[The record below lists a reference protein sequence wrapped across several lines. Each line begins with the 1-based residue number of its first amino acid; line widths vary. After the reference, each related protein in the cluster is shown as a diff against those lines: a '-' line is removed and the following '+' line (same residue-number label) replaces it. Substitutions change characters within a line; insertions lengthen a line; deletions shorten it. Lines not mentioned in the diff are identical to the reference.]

1 MSLEKW
7 TTLQTEQI
15 QRLSET
21 LAEQKRSAVGQLEPI
36 ADFEELFT
44 FDEAYPTPIEFMP
57 EYPAWRL
64 ESVAARVIE
73 AVAIAAHEPLTA
85 LGYREL
91 ARILSAHAEYLY
103 TYSDGEPRPRLEAG
117 SALAL
122 AGSVC
127 ASLPQSALWRLAGF
141 GRMSGVLTEVAPTP
155 TDSHL
160 IRPIDVAFSL
170 ANERNLPILA
180 AAVNAYNTVLKRNF
194 TPQRQYNLPLSDS
207 DFFEALNLDF
217 PGMEAVKAALFG
229 ETCEPKLA
237 VKSGETGES
246 KLAVKNAD
254 DVAVAKAAY
263 TVFRREF
270 LDAQVEQKSIPL
282 TDRSDTYTTAKTY
295 LECLLRLS
303 IHPTPAITA
312 TTEIGI
318 AAHLFPEFRGSEQLR
333 LLALRRYKWIMEAF
347 FHSDGFHKD
356 RTLRSHV
363 EAIADSVRFL
373 SVYGDAM
380 ESAGSL
386 AEIQTSLERQVEAC
400 IRLRQPDNTFP
411 PLGPLPAPNFD
422 AVELCT
428 IVDKDFRLED
438 FSSADITSHALPETG
453 CYVMRDSWEPEAQYL
468 FFDTH
473 PSEKP
478 SHTDTSIFVLHAH
491 GRHLTTGSV
500 GVLETTRSE
509 PDALNTRWLTTPA
522 FDFVEKWDVLTAALG
537 NAQAVPKTTE
547 AQHKRAIFY
556 LKGEYFVLHDLVLG
570 AGAYTLEQVFRF
582 DRKVA
587 PYIISEAGNI
597 RTQEPQRSNLFIG
610 AVQTPDLS
618 VTSGGNS
625 ITYRKH
631 RESPMAVNT
640 VLLPMK
646 PEVVVRPTLSAIE
659 VFTDPDVLGTGFTLR
674 LPNATDTFLISDD
687 GLAEMS
693 TADIRCVGEFLFLRR
708 DTSGAAVQFVMLNGR
723 FLQVDGSVLADL
735 DEACESYVRM

>member
-1 MSLEKW
+1 MSMEKW

-21 LAEQKRSAVGQLEPI
+21 LAKREPSVIGQLEPI

-44 FDEAYPTPIEFMP
+44 FDEAHPTPIEFTP

-73 AVAIAAHEPLTA
+73 AVAIAAHEPLTE

-103 TYSDGEPRPRLEAG
+103 TYPDGEPRPRLEAG

-141 GRMSGVLTEVAPTP
+141 GRISAVLAEVAPVP

-160 IRPIDVAFSL
+160 TEPIDVAFSL

-180 AAVNAYNTVLKRNF
+180 SAVTAYNTVLKRNF
-194 TPQRQYNLPLSDS
+194 TPQRQYSLPFSDS

-217 PGMEAVKAALFG
+217 PGMETVKAALFG

-237 VKSGETGES
+237 VRSGETCEP
-246 KLAVKNAD
+246 KLAVKSVG
-254 DVAVAKAAY
+254 DVAAAKTAY

-270 LDAQVEQKSIPL
+270 LDAQVEHKSIPL

-318 AAHLFPEFRGSEQLR
+318 ATHLFPEFPGSEQLR

-347 FHSDGFHKD
+347 FHPDGFHKD

-363 EAIADSVRFL
+363 EAIADCTRFL
-373 SVYGDAM
+373 RFQSD
-380 ESAGSL
+380 S
-386 AEIQTSLERQVEAC
+386 QTDGLRKLLEKLVETC
-400 IRLRQPDNTFP
+400 IHLSQPDCSFP

-428 IVDKDFRLED
+428 LVDRDFQRED
-438 FSSADITSHALPETG
+438 FSSTDTTSHALPETG
-453 CYVMRDSWEPEAQYL
+453 CYVMRDGWEPDAQYL
-468 FFDTH
+468 FFDAH

-478 SHTDTSIFVLHAH
+478 SHTDTSTLVLHAH
-491 GRHLTTGSV
+491 GRPLTTSTV

-509 PDALNTRWLTTPA
+509 PDALNTRWITTPA
-522 FDFVEKWDVLTAALG
+522 FDFVEKWDVSTAALG

-547 AQHKRAIFY
+547 VHHKRAIFY

-570 AGAYTLEQVFRF
+570 AGAYTLEQAFRL
-582 DRKVA
+582 DRKIA
-587 PYIISEAGNI
+587 PYIVSQAGNM
-597 RTQEPQRSNLFIG
+597 RTQDPHHSNLFIG
-610 AVQTPDLS
+610 AVGTPDLS

-631 RESPMAVNT
+631 RESPMVVNT
-640 VLLPMK
+640 VLVPMK
-646 PEVVVRPTLSAIE
+646 PEVEARPTLSVIE
-659 VFTDPDVLGTGFTLR
+659 VLTDPDVLGTGFTLR

-693 TADIRCVGEFLFLRR
+693 TADIRFIGEFLFLRR
-708 DTSGAAVQFVMLNGR
+708 DVSGAVVQFVILNGQ
-723 FLQVDGSVLADL
+723 FLQVDGSILADL
-735 DEACESYVRM
+735 DETRESYVGT